1 MEKLYSWSKRS
12 AAKLARG
19 DKRHSWGGN
28 FILESVYN
36 WGGNFILESVYS
48 SSGSNQLE
56 ECIDIVPCKVTA
68 DMVETF
74 SSEFSAEEIKTTLFQ
89 MGPTKVPKPDG
100 MNAIFY

>member
-1 MEKLYSWSKRS
+1 MEKLYSWFKRS
-12 AAKLARG
+12 ATKLAGG
-19 DKRHSWGGN
+19 DKRH
-28 FILESVYN
+28 N

-89 MGPTKVPKPDG
+89 MGPTKVPRPDG

>member
-1 MEKLYSWSKRS
+1 MEKLYSWFKRS
-12 AAKLARG
+12 TTKLAGG
-19 DKRHSWGGN
+19 DKRH
-28 FILESVYN
+28 N

-74 SSEFSAEEIKTTLFQ
+74 SSEFSVEEIKATLF
-89 MGPTKVPKPDG
+89 
-100 MNAIFY
+100 

>member
-12 AAKLARG
+12 AAKLAGG

-28 FILESVYN
+28 FILESA
-36 WGGNFILESVYS
+36 YS

-74 SSEFSAEEIKTTLFQ
+74 SSEFSAEEIKITLFQ
-89 MGPTKVPKPDG
+89 MGPTKVPRPDG

>member
-1 MEKLYSWSKRS
+1 MEKLYSWFKRS

-19 DKRHSWGGN
+19 DKRHSRGGN
-28 FILESVYN
+28 FTLESVYN

-74 SSEFSAEEIKTTLFQ
+74 PVSLVRKRSKQLCFRWDQQRCLDL
-89 MGPTKVPKPDG
+89 MV
-100 MNAIFY
+100 